1 MGMRTASTTS
11 LMIVHGALPVNR
23 CERVRG
29 CTVMASTPSASAIWA
44 TSTAFRCSS
53 SQPPRI
59 LTVNGHGERLLQR
72 AQDQRRA
79 RHVAHQ
85 RRALALAGDL
95 RHGAAHVEVHDVGA
109 EDLAALGRAREEVG
123 VLAEELHRER
133 PLLRIVGGDG
143 IGMGM
148 VREERR
154 GVHLF
159 GGREAAAAFPHDQ
172 PERRIGDARHRR
184 HARERAHLDGTDLHG
199 PEYTPRPSRCA
210 RGLADSDRRMRKT
223 RRMLSASC
231 WGNRSGGGVLSKV
244 KALEVGRVD
253 VPPAP
258 GNATPH
264 GQLTHHSQGGP
275 VCAV

>member
-1 MGMRTASTTS
+1 MRTASTTS

-59 LTVNGHGERLLQR
+59 LTVNGTES
-72 AQDQRRA
+72 AFFSARRISA
-79 RHVAHQ
+79 VPVTSRISAAPLPLPVILGMGHPM
-85 RRALALAGDL
+85 L
-95 RHGAAHVEVHDVGA
+95 RSTMSAP
-109 EDLAALGRAREEVG
+109 EDLAALGRAREQVG

-154 GVHLF
+154 GVHLLR
-159 GGREAAAAFPHDQ
+159 GGEAAAAFPHDQ
-172 PERRIGDARHRR
+172 PERRIGDARHGR

-199 PEYTPRPSRCA
+199 PEYTKRHGPSRFA
-210 RGLADSDRRMRKT
+210 RWAGREPAGT
-223 RRMLSASC
+223 EP
-231 WGNRSGGGVLSKV
+231 GGGVLSKV
-244 KALEVGRVD
+244 
-253 VPPAP
+253 
-258 GNATPH
+258 
-264 GQLTHHSQGGP
+264 
-275 VCAV
+275 